1 MIPRGLAAAVLA
13 TYPLTMGLENAS
25 AYPQIIFFI
34 VLTSVIITTI
44 GLGKA
49 KNIPP
54 PDYKKGGFV
63 SEPKNESSEVN
74 SFPSTEED
82 ENKPTE
88 TSSGI
93 SNSEES
99 EKSPSDFFKR

>member
-1 MIPRGLAAAVLA
+1 
-13 TYPLTMGLENAS
+13 MGLENAS

-63 SEPKNESSEVN
+63 SEPKNKPTEVT
-74 SFPSTEED
+74 SFPSTEES

-88 TSSGI
+88 TSS
-93 SNSEES
+93 SVLNTEES
-99 EKSPSDFFKR
+99 EKSPSDFFKI

>member
-1 MIPRGLAAAVLA
+1 M
-13 TYPLTMGLENAS
+13 
-25 AYPQIIFFI
+25 
-34 VLTSVIITTI
+34 TSVIITTI

-63 SEPKNESSEVN
+63 SEAKSKSEEKTESLPN
-74 SFPSTEED
+74 TEEA

-88 TSSGI
+88 TSSSF
-93 SNSEES
+93 SNTEKS
-99 EKSPSDFFKR
+99 EKSPSDFFKH

>member
-1 MIPRGLAAAVLA
+1 
-13 TYPLTMGLENAS
+13 MGLENAS

-63 SEPKNESSEVN
+63 SEPKNESTEVTG
-74 SFPSTEED
+74 FPSTEES

-88 TSSGI
+88 TSSSI
-93 SNSEES
+93 SNTEES
-99 EKSPSDFFKR
+99 ENSRT